1 MARSGRKQKPARRST
16 KVRKASRKAGTR
28 RAVAPSNAAS
38 RGSKR
43 RNGPFADRHLLPN
56 AANFSPLTPL
66 SFLSRAAEIHPS
78 RTAVIHGTRRHTYR
92 EFYERARRLASALQR
107 ANVRAGDTVSAML
120 PNVPAMLDAHYGVP
134 MLGAVLNTINTRLD
148 ASTIAYIL
156 EHGEAKV
163 LIADREYAAQVG
175 PALAKLKKRPLVID
189 VDDPLYAG
197 PGERLGKIEYE
208 DFIAGGDPSF
218 AWSLPAN
225 ESSAIALNYTSGTT
239 GNPKGVVY
247 HHRGTFLEA
256 VGNIMAWPMT
266 AKPVYL
272 WTLPMFHCNGWCFPW
287 SVTAMGGTH
296 VCLRKVDP
304 ALIFPMIVEHGVT
317 HMCGAPTV
325 LTMLIG
331 APAEQR
337 RRFNHIVDIQTGG
350 SPPPAKVIKGMEELG
365 FRVTHIYGMTELQ
378 GPSTLCVPQ
387 DGWESLP
394 LEERAALT
402 ARQGVRY
409 PVVEG
414 HMVADP
420 KTLKPV
426 PRDGKTIG
434 EIMVRGNTV
443 MLGYLKEPKATTESF
458 RGGWM
463 HTGDLAVEHPDGYV
477 EIKDRAKDI
486 IISGGENISSVEVE
500 IALYKHPAVQ
510 LAAVVARPDEKW
522 GETPCAFV
530 QLKPGATATEDEI
543 IAFCRDQLARF
554 KVPKKVV
561 FGPLPTTAT
570 GKVQK
575 FTLRERARAL

>member
-1 MARSGRKQKPARRST
+1 MARARRKTSSKALRGNGKRRSPAVKPRTAAKRSKPAPRSGNGRIFQT
-16 KVRKASRKAGTR
+16 GL
-28 RAVAPSNAAS
+28 APN
-38 RGSKR
+38 
-43 RNGPFADRHLLPN
+43 P
-56 AANFSPLTPL
+56 ANFASLTPL
-66 SFLSRAAEIHPS
+66 SFLQRSADIHPD
-78 RTAVIHGTRRHTYR
+78 RIAVIHGDRRFTYR
-92 EFYERARRLASALQR
+92 KFYERTKRLASALKR
-107 ANVRAGDTVSAML
+107 AGVKPGDTVSVML
-120 PNVPAMLDAHYGVP
+120 PNVPAMLEAHYGVP
-134 MLGAVLNTINTRLD
+134 MLGAVLNTINTRLE
-148 ASTIAYIL
+148 AATVAYIL
-156 EHGEAKV
+156 QHGEAKV
-163 LIADREYAAQVG
+163 LITDRELAAQVG
-175 PALAKLKKRPLVID
+175 PALAQMKKKPLVID
-189 VDDPLYAG
+189 VDDALYAG
-197 PGERLGKIEYE
+197 PGERLGAIEYE
-208 DFIAGGDPSF
+208 DFIAKGDPDF
-218 AWSLPAN
+218 KWSPPAN

-256 VGNIMAWPMT
+256 AGNIMSWPLP

-325 LTMLIG
+325 LGMLTS

-337 RRFNHIVDIQTGG
+337 RRFSDIVDIQTGG
-350 SPPPAKVIKGMEELG
+350 SPPPAKILKAMEELG

-387 DGWESLP
+387 DDWAALP
-394 LEERAALT
+394 IEERAALN

-409 PVVEG
+409 AVVEG
-414 HMVADP
+414 QMIADP
-420 KTLKPV
+420 RSMKPV
-426 PRDGKTIG
+426 PHDGKTIG
-434 EIMVRGNTV
+434 EIMIRGNTV
-443 MLGYLKEPKATTESF
+443 MLGYLKDPKATADAF

-463 HTGDLAVEHPDGYV
+463 HTGDLAVEHPDGYI

-500 IALYKHPAVQ
+500 IALYKHPSVQ
-510 LAAVVARPDEKW
+510 LAAVVAKPDDKW

-530 QLKPGATATEDEI
+530 QLKPGENATANEM
-543 IAFCRDQLARF
+543 IAFCRDQLAHF
-554 KVPKKVV
+554 KAPKTVV

-570 GKVQK
+570 GKIQK

>member
-1 MARSGRKQKPARRST
+1 MAKQGKLKPTS
-16 KVRKASRKAGTR
+16 KVLRTTTAGDLSQSRKRSLSPNR
-28 RAVAPSNAAS
+28 RRPDT
-38 RGSKR
+38 G
-43 RNGPFADRHLLPN
+43 RNIFKGLRPN
-56 AANFSPLTPL
+56 AANFAPLTPL
-66 SFLSRAAEIHPS
+66 SFLPRSAEIHPG
-78 RTAVIHGTRRHTYR
+78 RVAVIHGTRRYTYR
-92 EFYERARRLASALQR
+92 QFYDRARQLASAL
-107 ANVRAGDTVSAML
+107 AAAGVRAGDVVSAML
-120 PNVPAMLDAHYGVP
+120 PNVPAMMDAHYGVP
-134 MLGAVLNTINTRLD
+134 MLGAVLNTINTRLEP
-148 ASTIAYIL
+148 ATIAYIL
-156 EHGEAKV
+156 EHAEAKV
-163 LIADREYAAQVG
+163 LITDREFSGQVG

-189 VDDPLYAG
+189 VDDALYLG
-197 PGERLGKIEYE
+197 LGERLGGIEYE
-208 DFIAGGDPSF
+208 EFIAKGDPSF
-218 AWSLPAN
+218 AWKSPVD

-239 GNPKGVVY
+239 GKPKGVVY
-247 HHRGTFLEA
+247 HHRGTFLES
-256 VGNIMAWPMT
+256 VGNIMAWPLPP
-266 AKPVYL
+266 KPVYL

-287 SVTAMGGTH
+287 SVVAMGGTH
-296 VCLRKVDP
+296 VCLRKVDS
-304 ALIFPMIVEHGVT
+304 ALIFSMIAEHGVT

-325 LTMLIG
+325 LNLLTS
-331 APAEQR
+331 ASAEQR
-337 RRFNHIVDIQTGG
+337 RRFDRLVDIQTGG

-387 DGWESLP
+387 DGWGKLP

-420 KTLKPV
+420 KSLQPV
-426 PRDGKTIG
+426 PQDGKTIG

-443 MLGYLKEPKATTESF
+443 MLGYLKEPKATADIF

-463 HTGDLAVEHPDGYV
+463 RTGDLAVEHPDGYV

-510 LAAVVARPDEKW
+510 LAAVVARPDQKW

-530 QLKPGATATEDEI
+530 QLKLGAKASAEEI
-543 IAFCRDQLARF
+543 IAFCRDQLAHF
-554 KVPKKVV
+554 KAPKSVV

-570 GKVQK
+570 GKIQK
-575 FTLRERARAL
+575 FVLRERARALQ